1 MSSVNKVIL
10 VGRLGSDPEIRH
22 LQSGSQVANFTMA
35 TSEKWTDKTTGEKK
49 EKTEWHRIVLFN
61 RLAEIAGQ
69 YLSKGSL
76 IYIEGK
82 LQTDKWTDNEGN
94 TRYTTKVQGFSL
106 TMLSSPPN
114 KTQQAPVPAQPPAL
128 SHQGNNTFD
137 DDIPF

>member
-1 MSSVNKVIL
+1 MSNVNKVIL
-10 VGRLGSDPEIRH
+10 VGRLGSDPEVRH

-69 YLSKGSL
+69 YLAKGSL

-82 LQTDKWTDNEGN
+82 LQTDKWQDKQGN
-94 TRYTTKVQGFSL
+94 DRYTTKIQGFSL

-114 KTQQAPVPAQPPAL
+114 KAQPVAAPAQPPAL
-128 SHQGNNTFD
+128 PQKADNTFD